1 MSFADDIREKF
12 NLPVE
17 LEELLRA
24 AEQAHARWRQITEKL
39 DEEGLVIPGRYEGV
53 SRVNPLVAA
62 EARARESFVRT
73 LRALHLPEEVT

>member
-1 MSFADDIREKF
+1 MTFADDIRKKF
-12 NLPVE
+12 DLSTE

-24 AEQAHARWRQITEKL
+24 AEQAHDRWRQITKKL

-53 SRVNPLVAA
+53 SRVNPLVSA

-73 LRALHLPEEVT
+73 LRALHLPEDV